1 MPKRPHH
8 AVSSALDYRF
18 YQIHMRLPVLLS
30 LLTVFFS
37 CSNHPETK
45 KTKGDMNYVSAGLKS
60 EQLDTRLNLTAD
72 IKKNELQAE
81 LDLINLNSGPVTI
94 TGIEIATPE
103 GLRSLPIKGNIDPL
117 VLETGKSKSVSL
129 KFQPL
134 NDLRTNQLTGKNGYY
149 KPEYQVLITFST
161 AKDPVPVL
169 ISLKADLPADQ
180 YKNYLAKVKAP
191 ASSYSFNTKSDFSQ
205 QQSAYL
211 TSLKQFRQKPFVFVS
226 DQEIAAAGVNLRL
239 RSYCSKDTLNADIF
253 IVNHSEFAVHFNQDK
268 LDFIAAGEPS
278 AAQSKMITIEKISG
292 PQQSNDRIEK
302 GERLLIH
309 LKKYFKNS
317 GEQAVL
323 SFHRAFEIGHQ
334 IPLYKRDIELVKVI
348 LP

>member
-1 MPKRPHH
+1 
-8 AVSSALDYRF
+8 
-18 YQIHMRLPVLLS
+18 MRLPVLLS
-30 LLTVFFS
+30 LLTILFA
-37 CSNHPETK
+37 CGNHPEIK
-45 KTKGDMNYVSAGLKS
+45 KTKGDLNYISTGLKS

-81 LDLINLNSGPVTI
+81 LDLTNLNSGPITI

-103 GLRSLPIKGNIDPL
+103 GLRSLPIKGNIDPV
-117 VLETGKSKSVSL
+117 VLETGKSRLITL

-134 NDLRTNQLTGKNGYY
+134 NDLKTNQLTGKNGYY
-149 KPEYQVLITFST
+149 KPGYQILITFNT
-161 AKDPVPVL
+161 DKNPAPIL
-169 ISLKADLPADQ
+169 MSLKADLPADQ
-180 YKNYLAKVKAP
+180 YKSYLEKEKVP
-191 ASSYSFNTKSDFSQ
+191 AFSYSFKTTSDFSQ

-211 TSLKQFRQKPFVFVS
+211 ASLKQFKQAPFVFVS

-239 RSYCSKDTLNADIF
+239 RSYCAKDTLSADIF
-253 IVNHSEFAVHFNQDK
+253 IVNHSEFAVHFNQDN
-268 LDFIAAGEPS
+268 LDFISAGEPS
-278 AAQSKMITIEKISG
+278 AAQPKIITIEKISG

-309 LKKYFKNS
+309 LKKYFKDP

-323 SFHRAFEIGHQ
+323 SFHQAFEIGHQ